1 MSLHFSKFFFAAL
14 CVASGLF
21 LACGAP
27 ESFTVTDQGVG
38 PINALTPFDKIE
50 LEKIL
55 KNYLIM
61 EGTSSALGA
70 TSTIF
75 RVSDE
80 DGAELF
86 VLYPNAD
93 NTGVSLIVITS
104 PSITDPLGVSVGT
117 TYDTIFGDQLVADAY
132 PGIQHYT
139 GHVLCHAPGST
150 NLTYVFQGDWTGPD
164 GIIPP
169 LNVLQSWTLKEISC
183 QP

>member
-1 MSLHFSKFFFAAL
+1 MSLRFSKIFLAAL

-27 ESFTVTDQGVG
+27 ESFTVTDHGVG

-50 LEKIL
+50 LQEIL
-55 KNYLIM
+55 KDYLIA
-61 EGTSSALGA
+61 EGTSSALGS
-70 TSTIF
+70 TTTIF

-80 DGAELF
+80 ESGELF
-86 VLYPNAD
+86 ILYPSTDNA
-93 NTGVSLIVITS
+93 TVSLIVITS
-104 PSITDPLGVSVGT
+104 PTIHDPFGVSVGT
-117 TYDTIFGDQLVADAY
+117 TYDMVFGDQLVADAY

-139 GHVLCHAPGST
+139 GHVLCNAPGST

-183 QP
+183 KP

>member
-1 MSLHFSKFFFAAL
+1 MSFRFLKFFLTAL
-14 CVASGLF
+14 CVSSGLF

-38 PINALTPFDKIE
+38 PINALTPFDMIE
-50 LEKIL
+50 LQKIL
-55 KNYLIM
+55 KDYLIV
-61 EGTSSALGA
+61 EGTSSALGG

-80 DGAELF
+80 EGAELF
-86 VLYPNAD
+86 VLYPSPDNA
-93 NTGVSLIVITS
+93 NVSLIVVTS
-104 PSITDPLGVSVGT
+104 PTIQDTSGVSVGV
-117 TYDTIFGDQLVADAY
+117 TYDTVFGDQLVADAH

-150 NLTYVFQGDWTGPD
+150 NITYVFHGDWTGPD

-169 LNVLQSWTLKEISC
+169 LNVLQSWTLTEISC

>member
-1 MSLHFSKFFFAAL
+1 MSLCLSKIFLTAL
-14 CVASGLF
+14 CVTSGLF

-55 KNYLIM
+55 KDYLIV
-61 EGTSSALGA
+61 EGNSSARGA
-70 TSTIF
+70 TSPIF

-80 DGAELF
+80 EIGELF

-93 NTGVSLIVITS
+93 NTSVSLIVITS
-104 PSITDPLGVSVGT
+104 PSIHDTSGVSVGT

-139 GHVLCHAPGST
+139 GHVLCHAPGSA
-150 NLTYVFQGDWTGPD
+150 NITYVFQGDWTGPD